1 MIETPAPGDDLNA
14 LPGSLPEN
22 DQGGFFMRQPVSDSD
37 NSGNTGFQKIVDGFL
52 LQPGLPFADVLNAE
66 KIHRI
71 FRKHRGLFG
80 GNGIYNTAIVLW
92 AFLGQVLRDRKEAS
106 CQYAVAG
113 IISFCLQVGR
123 DAPTKDT
130 GDYCRARAK
139 LSEPAIREL
148 STEIANDAEQ
158 LADEAWLWNG
168 RHAKLVDGF
177 TFTMPDTAKNQAEF
191 PHPRTQKKGIGL
203 PIARSVAI
211 LSLATALVMDVV
223 FGPYKGKETGE
234 SALLREM
241 FKALIAGDIVVFD
254 RYYCSFMMI
263 ALLLNQNVDVCARLH
278 HLRRVDFRKGRR
290 LGKYDHVIMW
300 TRPSKPSWMDD
311 ATYATIPETVELR
324 ELRYAIV
331 EKGKRTKSI
340 TVVTTLTD
348 VDAYPKE
355 DIAELYGFRWSSEL
369 DIRSIKDSL
378 NLGHVRC
385 KSPEMVRIEF
395 RTTILAYNLIRLTA
409 ASAALRSRQKPRTI
423 SFTSTCQFVL
433 AGWAVHA
440 TGLMTKEALRKECDE
455 LLKRIAACRV
465 GNRPGR
471 LEPRVIKRRRHGYPL
486 MNKPR
491 NVLRAELRK
500 HCT

>member
-1 MIETPAPGDDLNA
+1 
-14 LPGSLPEN
+14 
-22 DQGGFFMRQPVSDSD
+22 MRQPVSDSD
-37 NSGNTGFQKIVDGFL
+37 NSGNAGFQKIVDGFL
-52 LQPGLPFADVLNAE
+52 LQPGLPFAGVLSSE
-66 KIHRI
+66 KINRI

-80 GNGIYNTAIVLW
+80 GSGIYNTAIVLW
-92 AFLGQVLRDRKEAS
+92 AFLGQVLRDGKEAS
-106 CQYAVAG
+106 CQAAVAG
-113 IISFCLQVGR
+113 IISFCLQVER
-123 DAPTKDT
+123 DAPTEDT

-139 LSEPAIREL
+139 LSEPALREL
-148 STEIANDAEQ
+148 SAEIANEAEQ
-158 LADEAWLWNG
+158 QADAAWLWKG

-177 TFTMPDTAKNQAEF
+177 TFTMPDTEKNQAKF
-191 PHPRTQKKGIGL
+191 PHPRTQTKGVGL
-203 PIARSVAI
+203 PIARCVAI
-211 LSLATALVMDVV
+211 LSLVTAMVMDVV
-223 FGPYKGKETGE
+223 LGPYKGKETGE
-234 SALLREM
+234 LALLRQM
-241 FKALIAGDIVVFD
+241 MASLMAGDVVVFD

-263 ALLLNQNVDVCARLH
+263 AQLLNHRVDVCARLH
-278 HLRRVDFRKGRR
+278 HLRRADFRKGRR
-290 LGKYDHVIMW
+290 LGKYDHVIVW
-300 TRPSKPSWMDD
+300 TRPDRPSWMDES
-311 ATYATIPETVELR
+311 TYATIPATLELRELR
-324 ELRYAIV
+324 ELRYVIV

-348 VDAYPKE
+348 IDAYTKE
-355 DIAELYGFRWSSEL
+355 DIAELYGYRWSSEL

-395 RTTILAYNLIRLTA
+395 RTTFLAYNLIRLTA
-409 ASAALRSRQKPRTI
+409 ASAASRSNQKPRTI

-440 TGLMTKEALRKECDE
+440 SGLMSPKALHNESAE
-455 LLKRIAACRV
+455 LLERIAQCRV

-486 MNKPR
+486 MKKPR